1 MVKIS
6 LSNAEGV
13 GSIPGQRAK
22 IQHALQPKKKQ
33 QNIKQNLYFN
43 CSIKTLKMVQIKT
56 KILEKNYNEELDQ
69 RNLQDLGQFKHK
81 RFAVW

>member
-13 GSIPGQRAK
+13 GSIPDQRAK
-22 IQHALQPKKKQ
+22 IPHALQPKKKT
-33 QNIKQNLYFN
+33 QNIKQKLYFN
-43 CSIKTLKMVQIKT
+43 YSIKTLKMVQIKT

-69 RNLQDLGQFKHK
+69 RNLQDLGQFKHE

>member
-1 MVKIS
+1 MQRVWVRS
-6 LSNAEGV
+6 LIRELRFHMPCS
-13 GSIPGQRAK
+13 Q
-22 IQHALQPKKKQ
+22 KKT
-33 QNIKQNLYFN
+33 QNIKQKLYFN
-43 CSIKTLKMVQIKT
+43 YSIKTLKMVQIKT